1 MEKASYENLGSE
13 CSAFGR
19 RSRAGAGCGQ
29 LSWGTFHRSSGGD
42 DEPQAVKEGEGGW
55 AASQSPLPV
64 PKLLCSETGLWSVC
78 VHMHMRVR
86 FRSCSFLTPSE
97 TLRFYKQ
104 GLLLDPLP

>member
-42 DEPQAVKEGEGGW
+42 DEPQAVKEGEGGEEGEICVDFEKFDGNRKKYVTIFFKGY
-55 AASQSPLPV
+55 AAS
-64 PKLLCSETGLWSVC
+64 
-78 VHMHMRVR
+78 R
-86 FRSCSFLTPSE
+86 FCFLRKEST
-97 TLRFYKQ
+97 
-104 GLLLDPLP
+104 